1 MASDKVNYP
10 EASAIAQ
17 AIKYQLRTGKF
28 WDELTPAA
36 KETFDQIATACAR
49 SVSGD
54 GAHWDGIIG
63 FAHAAKPGPP
73 TVELNISETAEE
85 RAAKRDE
92 LSESMR
98 RLATD
103 RVTRGP
109 GEGRG

>member
-49 SVSGD
+49 TVSGD

-63 FAHAAKPGPP
+63 FAHAAKSPNEP
-73 TVELNISETAEE
+73 VRAEQ
-85 RAAKRDE
+85 KPDE
-92 LSESMR
+92 LADSVR
-98 RLATD
+98 RLAAE
-103 RVTRGP
+103 RLARNLGESRG
-109 GEGRG
+109 

>member
-1 MASDKVNYP
+1 M
-10 EASAIAQ
+10 
-17 AIKYQLRTGKF
+17 KYQLRTGKF

-73 TVELNISETAEE
+73 SRTNPVRAEPSEA
-85 RAAKRDE
+85 DE
-92 LSESMR
+92 LAE
-98 RLATD
+98 LHAPPGAE
-103 RVTRGP
+103 RVARNL